1 MKKKKILKPV
11 DKNYEHLFKVWN
23 EPRIDYE
30 AKRPKSIKNSFI
42 KILLHPLSILII
54 IAIALVIY
62 TFDKCFER

>member
-30 AKRPKSIKNSFI
+30 AKRSKSIKNSFI

-62 TFDKCFER
+62 TYDKYFGR